1 MRNSTVKQKSILLTA
16 LGRLFHDPQALV
28 EMYLNY
34 DCDRTSLGNIYE
46 RFMNI
51 VSKLATTQYTTSTT
65 TSQSAELIGSPNAP
79 GLSGTNSSS
88 LSGLTSP
95 LGITSMPPS
104 LSTTS
109 MLQGMADS
117 TFYSHQAVEGQ
128 LKRQSLECLVATL
141 KSLVVWAGKGAVQSV
156 APLLADQ
163 LNSANRENH
172 HVRRP
177 SIQQTFSQSL
187 PDADDSYSTE
197 GVLASSIGANEGNA
211 AISPTLAM
219 ASHDSIHDDPRMFET
234 AKHQKTT
241 LLEGI
246 RQFNFKPKRGIKF
259 LISNGFIRNSKPKEI
274 ARFLLTADGLSK
286 AMIGEYLGE
295 GSVGS
300 VSCCVTQMGS
310 CLEPVVFPS
319 Q

>member
-1 MRNSTVKQKSILLTA
+1 MRNATVKQKSILLAA

-34 DCDRTSLGNIYE
+34 DCDRSSLGNIYE

-65 TSQSAELIGSPNAP
+65 TSQSMELIGSPNAP
-79 GLSGTNSSS
+79 GLGSMSS
-88 LSGLTSP
+88 LGGGLGNSA
-95 LGITSMPPS
+95 GITAIPPS

-117 TFYSHQAVEGQ
+117 TSYSHQAVEGQ

-141 KSLVVWAGKGAVQSV
+141 KSLVAWAGKGAVQSD
-156 APLLADQ
+156 PSLPGQ
-163 LNSANRENH
+163 LDLGTREDPNTSS
-172 HVRRP
+172 RLSSSLSR
-177 SIQQTFSQSL
+177 SL
-187 PDADDSYSTE
+187 PDHEDDSILEATPSVRLSGTE
-197 GVLASSIGANEGNA
+197 AEL
-211 AISPTLAM
+211 PTNSAVAKLERETV
-219 ASHDSIHDDPRMFET
+219 HDDPTKFET

-259 LISNGFIRNSKPKEI
+259 LIANGFIRNSKPPEI
-274 ARFLLTADGLSK
+274 ARFLLTAEGLSK

-295 GSVGS
+295 G
-300 VSCCVTQMGS
+300 CVR
-310 CLEPVVFPS
+310 LEKIFDFTMVI
-319 Q
+319 